1 MSYLNGQT
9 GYRED
14 LLNTRSVV
22 KMGSYAVIEPD
33 GIVKNAIP
41 GYEKL

>member
-22 KMGSYAVIEPD
+22 KNG
-33 GIVKNAIP
+33 
-41 GYEKL
+41 KLRSN

>member
-22 KMGSYAVIEPD
+22 KMGSYAVI
-33 GIVKNAIP
+33 
-41 GYEKL
+41 